1 MSVRIS
7 KSHNFLCLAFILVA
21 ALVSM
26 DLSRAGITG
35 FKSDNLPSLSPS
47 HKIGEESA
55 TLSPFDHFRRIMS
68 IDILEIKR
76 RLRARMRT
84 SPLDSLPYIFMGD
97 VLVSEGLLEESM
109 VFFITALEVAP
120 NYPLAHLAIGRA
132 YHKLRDHQS
141 AIAHYD
147 TALYFN
153 PAFRSALSMR
163 ALSKSLID
171 DWNGAITD
179 FTRADSLREL
189 IPEERYRLGICF
201 WGAGETDRATIEFE
215 NTATLRPNDYRI
227 FVSWSMAEASRGNL
241 DDARRGLAR
250 AIQLAPNKFE
260 VHEALCDMELMNENL
275 DSAALHLERAVAL
288 RPGDIRLRNRL
299 GILFSYLGEGEKSSE
314 MFEISILFESRNP
327 RTFAF
332 WSQAQERLGNHQ
344 RALELIEEA
353 LKLAPGD
360 AELNLLIKEISESKM

>member
-1 MSVRIS
+1 MSLRVFKGR
-7 KSHNFLCLAFILVA
+7 NFLCLIFILVA
-21 ALVSM
+21 VLISM
-26 DLSRAGITG
+26 DLSRAGISG
-35 FKSDNLPSLSPS
+35 FKSDDLPSLSPS
-47 HKIGEESA
+47 HRVGEEPA
-55 TLSPFDHFRRIMS
+55 TLSPFDHFKRIMS

-120 NYPLAHLAIGRA
+120 SFPLAHLAIGRA
-132 YHKLRDHQS
+132 YHKSLDHRS

-147 TALYFN
+147 TALYFD
-153 PAFRSALSMR
+153 PVFRSALSMR
-163 ALSKSLID
+163 ALSKSLIG
-171 DWNGAITD
+171 DWNEAIID

-201 WGAGETDRATIEFE
+201 WGAGEIDRATIEFE
-215 NTATLRPNDYRI
+215 KTATKHPNDYRI

-241 DDARRGLAR
+241 EGARTGLMR
-250 AIQLAPNKFE
+250 AIQLAPKKFE

-275 DSAALHLERAVAL
+275 DSAAFHLERAVAL
-288 RPGDIRLRNRL
+288 RPGDTRLRNRL
-299 GILFSYLGEGEKSSE
+299 GNLYSYLGESEKCAE
-314 MFEISILFESRNP
+314 MFEISILFESGNP
-327 RTFAF
+327 RTYSL
-332 WSQAQERLGNHQ
+332 WSQAQERLGNHE
-344 RALELIEEA
+344 RALELIEKA

-360 AELNLLIKEISESKM
+360 AELTSLRKILLNDN